1 MKEDQANQR
10 TAIRGRTKRYSVA
23 VIAMILALA
32 FSTTALAAKGNN
44 GANPPTNGAD
54 AVSGATLQP
63 PAGNNGNGGQ
73 TNNGNG
79 GQTNNGNGGQT
90 NNGNGGQTNN
100 GNGNTASNRSKA
112 KIGAPS
118 LDKIEKAIAALT
130 DETLKANLTALLTAY
145 QNAWVAKQ
153 DAVAAN
159 DTASLAS
166 LTDAITAAKAALDAA
181 LAQAGV
187 PMNAVYGVPV
197 EALDGSAHRN
207 RRPVLD
213 ADQILAAISTLPDT
227 NADKATL
234 TSLLEAYQ
242 KALAAQQ
249 SADPAKLTEQELQ
262 SLSYAV
268 RQAEEAL
275 LLASREAGL
284 IGGNGRGQ
292 FVSGYA
298 FGESELDMTFVLASI
313 AALDDTDAN
322 KAKLTTL
329 MEAYSLA
336 LAAQAAADRTALSEA
351 DLDALENAVDAAE
364 RALIEALQMAGIDV
378 PRPREEY
385 QPRRDS
391 TAPTYVDDDEHES
404 EDEDEDDD

>member
-10 TAIRGRTKRYSVA
+10 TAIRGRTKRYFVA

-32 FSTTALAAKGNN
+32 FSTTALAAKGSN
-44 GANPPTNGAD
+44 GANPPTNGPD
-54 AVSGATLQP
+54 AVSGATVQP
-63 PAGNNGNGGQ
+63 PAGNI
-73 TNNGNG
+73 
-79 GQTNNGNGGQT
+79 
-90 NNGNGGQTNN
+90 GNGGQTNN
-100 GNGNTASNRSKA
+100 GNGNATSNRSKA
-112 KIGAPS
+112 KIGAPN

-145 QNAWVAKQ
+145 QDAWVAKQ

-159 DTASLAS
+159 DTASLAA

-181 LAQAGV
+181 LAQADV
-187 PMNAVYGVPV
+187 PMNTVYGVPV

-213 ADQILAAISTLPDT
+213 ADQILAAISTLPDI

-234 TSLLEAYQ
+234 TSLLDAYQ

-262 SLSYAV
+262 TLSYAV

-275 LLASREAGL
+275 LLASREVGL

-298 FGESELDMTFVLASI
+298 FGESELDMTSVLASI

-329 MEAYSLA
+329 MEAYILA
-336 LAAQAAADRTALSEA
+336 LTAQAVADRTALSKAE
-351 DLDALENAVDAAE
+351 LDALENAVDAAE
-364 RALIEALQMAGIDV
+364 RALIEALQLAGIDV
-378 PRPREEY
+378 PRLREEY
-385 QPRRDS
+385 QPRYT

-404 EDEDEDDD
+404 EDESEDDD

>member
-1 MKEDQANQR
+1 
-10 TAIRGRTKRYSVA
+10 
-23 VIAMILALA
+23 
-32 FSTTALAAKGNN
+32 
-44 GANPPTNGAD
+44 
-54 AVSGATLQP
+54 
-63 PAGNNGNGGQ
+63 
-73 TNNGNG
+73 
-79 GQTNNGNGGQT
+79 
-90 NNGNGGQTNN
+90 
-100 GNGNTASNRSKA
+100 
-112 KIGAPS
+112 
-118 LDKIEKAIAALT
+118 
-130 DETLKANLTALLTAY
+130 LTAY
-145 QNAWVAKQ
+145 QDAWVAKQ

-159 DTASLAS
+159 DTASLAA

-187 PMNAVYGVPV
+187 PMNSVYGVPV

-213 ADQILAAISTLPDT
+213 ANQILTAISTLPDT

-262 SLSYAV
+262 TLSYAV

-351 DLDALENAVDAAE
+351 ELDALENAVDAAE
-364 RALIEALQMAGIDV
+364 RALIEALQLAGIDV